1 MKRLRTVLFIVLF
14 TLPGIV
20 TLQQL
25 HAQQVNCVLQAPIFT
40 LDFGTVKNKKGI
52 SQSALNNYRE
62 ITGICPNDGHF
73 SFVSRTSDCFNG
85 NWITVNQDHTPGD
98 IEGNMMLVNADYTP
112 GTFFITPITGL
123 VENATY
129 ELSVWMVNV
138 CRAASNCTP
147 VPPQFNFII
156 ETSTGKQLANFGTGD
171 LAPTSAPTWIQYSAY
186 FKTPGTLGPVFL
198 RIINK
203 IRGGCGNDFAMDDI
217 NIRQCAV
224 PKPAIVKTVSPKPV
238 QKTVVPVAKP
248 VVKKEPPVLK
258 PVKKEMPVI
267 TKTPSRDTPV
277 VTRPVVKIKAV
288 TDIPKPLTTRANPI
302 VKQIETVTAE
312 IIIDLYDNGEI
323 DGDTVSIYHNNEL
336 VVSRAGL
343 TAKPVS
349 FRIKVDG
356 MHPHHE
362 LVMVANNLGSI
373 PPNTSLMIVTAKDKR
388 YEVFISSSEQKNA
401 KVVIDLKE

>member
-1 MKRLRTVLFIVLF
+1 MKRLLTVLFTMLF
-14 TLPGIV
+14 TLPCIV
-20 TLQQL
+20 PVQL
-25 HAQQVNCVLQAPIFT
+25 NAQQVNCVLQAPIFT

-52 SQSALNNYRE
+52 SQNTLNNYNE
-62 ITGICPNDGHF
+62 ITGICPNDGNF

-85 NWITVNQDHTPGD
+85 TWITINQDHTPGD
-98 IEGNMMLVNADYTP
+98 IEGNMMLVNAAYTP
-112 GTFFITPITGL
+112 GTFFIAPITGL

-138 CRAASNCTP
+138 FRAGHNCVP
-147 VPPQFNFII
+147 VPPPQFSFII

-171 LAPTSAPTWIQYSAY
+171 LAPTGAWIQYSAY
-186 FKTPGTLGPVFL
+186 FKTPGALGPVFL

-203 IRGGCGNDFAMDDI
+203 ITGGCGNDFAMDDI
-217 NIRQCAV
+217 NIRQCVV

-238 QKTVVPVAKP
+238 QKPVVPITKP
-248 VVKKEPPVLK
+248 VVKKGPPALK
-258 PVKKEMPVI
+258 PVKNEMPII
-267 TKTPSRDTPV
+267 TKMPPRDTSA

-302 VKQIETVTAE
+302 VKQIETGTAE
-312 IIIDLYDNGEI
+312 IMIDLYDNGEI

-336 VVSRAGL
+336 VVSRAAL

-349 FRIKVDG
+349 FRLKVDG

-362 LVMVANNLGSI
+362 LIMVANNLGSI
-373 PPNTSLMIVTAKDKR
+373 PPNTSLMIITTRDKR